1 MGTETYRIASL
12 PGDGIG
18 PEVIGKTWRVLQKIE
33 ELFPEIRFRRE
44 EYPVGA
50 AEFLRSGDPFPES
63 VFEQVSRC
71 GAILLGAMGLPDVR
85 GPGGTEITPQL
96 DLRERLE
103 LYAGVRPVRLF
114 HPAHSPLRARAP
126 GAIDFVLVR
135 ESTEGLFSAR
145 KRRWPP
151 DADAVVDEM
160 RITRMAS
167 ARLFRFAFSLARRR
181 RRHVTLVD
189 KANVLPSMVFFR
201 RIFDEISE
209 EFPDVRTSRLY
220 VDAAALAL
228 VRRPGDFD
236 VIVTENMFGDILSD
250 LAAALVGG
258 MGLAPSA
265 DIGDRHAVFQ
275 PAHGSA
281 PDIAGKGIANPVAAI
296 LSASLMLDW
305 LGSRQCRRAAETV
318 RQAVAT
324 VLSDPARATPDL
336 GGTLTSSGLTDAILQ
351 AMESCT

>member
-1 MGTETYRIASL
+1 MGTETWRIASL

-18 PEVIGKTWRVLQKIE
+18 PEVIGETWRILHKIE
-33 ELFPEIRFRRE
+33 ALFPELRFDRE
-44 EYPVGA
+44 EYAIGA

-63 VFEQVSRC
+63 VFERVSGC
-71 GAILLGAMGLPDVR
+71 DAILLGAMGLPDVR
-85 GPGGTEITPQL
+85 GPGGTEIVPQI
-96 DLRERLE
+96 DLRERLG
-103 LYAGVRPVRLF
+103 LYAGVRPVHLF
-114 HPAHSPLRARAP
+114 HPAHSPLRGLAA
-126 GAIDFVLVR
+126 GAIDLVLVR

-145 KRRWPP
+145 RRQWPAY
-151 DADAVVDEM
+151 ADAVVDEM
-160 RITRMAS
+160 RITRPAS
-167 ARLFRFAFSLARRR
+167 VRLFRFAFALAQQR

-189 KANVLPSMVFFR
+189 KANVLPSMAFFR

-209 EFPDVRTSRLY
+209 EYPDVRTARLY

-258 MGLAPSA
+258 MGVAPSA
-265 DIGDRHAVFQ
+265 DFGERHAVFQ
-275 PAHGSA
+275 PVHGSA

-296 LSASLMLDW
+296 LSAAMMLDW
-305 LGSRQCRRAAETV
+305 LGSRLCRRAAETV
-318 RQAVAT
+318 RQAVAA

-336 GGTLTSSGLTDAILQ
+336 GGTLTSSALTDAILE
-351 AMESCT
+351 AMEPSR